1 MPSGWLTCIYITPPV
16 FSSHLCS
23 IFFKEISN
31 VGKKV
36 NKSSLGRKFASLLKE
51 NIQQIYIN
59 LTLFLFKVHLQVLTE
74 NHRALH
80 LMVN

>member
-1 MPSGWLTCIYITPPV
+1 MANPRIHYSPCIFFPSMYY
-16 FSSHLCS
+16 
-23 IFFKEISN
+23 FFKEITD

-36 NKSSLGRKFASLLKE
+36 NKSSLRRKFVSLLKE

-59 LTLFLFKVHLQVLTE
+59 LTLFFFKVHLQVLTE
-74 NHRALH
+74 NHKALH